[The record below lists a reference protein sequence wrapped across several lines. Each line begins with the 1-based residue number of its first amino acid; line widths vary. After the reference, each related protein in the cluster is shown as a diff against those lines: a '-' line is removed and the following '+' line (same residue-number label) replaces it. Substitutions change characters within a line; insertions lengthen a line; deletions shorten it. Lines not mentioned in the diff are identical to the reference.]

1 MPEDYDE
8 SDDDNDTPPYA
19 PITPRDQNRLHR
31 LRQDPSVASL
41 LNLYD
46 EHGQLDSNVFSNTP
60 SPTRPSLEGRPQTHR
75 SGSTLRQLMGNPAS
89 DPVPNTSTNEGDI
102 SWAERFLE

>member
-1 MPEDYDE
+1 MPEDQDDSGDE
-8 SDDDNDTPPYA
+8 NITPPYA

-41 LNLYD
+41 LDLYD
-46 EHGQLDSNVFSNTP
+46 DQGELDSSVFSNSP
-60 SPTRPSLEGRPQTHR
+60 SPSKEGRPQRRRT
-75 SGSTLRQLMGNPAS
+75 GSTLRQLMGNPGP
-89 DPVPNTSTNEGDI
+89 DPVPNTSTSNEGDI